1 MSARA
6 PSSESERALYAPAS
20 VSSRSTCGSRATRAE
35 DRATHFETIAYGQGA
50 TMALPIWGL
59 FMKKCYENESL
70 GISQEDF
77 LAPEKLNIPI
87 DCEAIKPIPSIND
100 DAEDIKGLGL

>member
-1 MSARA
+1 
-6 PSSESERALYAPAS
+6 
-20 VSSRSTCGSRATRAE
+20 
-35 DRATHFETIAYGQGA
+35 
-50 TMALPIWGL
+50 
-59 FMKKCYENESL
+59 MKKCYENESL

-77 LAPEKLNIPI
+77 LAPEELNIPI